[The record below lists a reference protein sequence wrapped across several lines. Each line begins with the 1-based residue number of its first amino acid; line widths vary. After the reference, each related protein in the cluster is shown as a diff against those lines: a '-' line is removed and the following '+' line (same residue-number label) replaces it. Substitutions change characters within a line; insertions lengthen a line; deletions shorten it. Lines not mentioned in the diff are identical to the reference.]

1 MIVPEKKNPP
11 LDTSKWPLL
20 LKHYDQLNVRTAH
33 YTPIPQGCSPLKR
46 TLLEYIRSVTI
57 FVHIGEFHRLMS
69 VGLTMIISLNI
80 VVFHSAV
87 RLFQIWCDQPG

>member
-1 MIVPEKKNPP
+1 VFALPLHRTGSKKRRRKAEAAGTAEEDDTPQLIAPEKKVPA

-46 TLLEYIRSVTI
+46 PLVEY
-57 FVHIGEFHRLMS
+57 
-69 VGLTMIISLNI
+69 
-80 VVFHSAV
+80 V
-87 RLFQIWCDQPG
+87 R